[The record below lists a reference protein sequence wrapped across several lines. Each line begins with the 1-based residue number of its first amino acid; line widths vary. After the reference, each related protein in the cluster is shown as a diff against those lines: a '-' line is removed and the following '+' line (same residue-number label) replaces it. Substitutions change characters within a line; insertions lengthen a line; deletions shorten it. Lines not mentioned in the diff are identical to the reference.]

1 MADPTLG
8 TSQYPWPLVQ
18 RSSFG
23 FGVLRTGLCRT
34 WNKAPVINVMSV
46 IWTILPFHGD
56 SKSPF
61 LYMPWYM
68 IGGYRKCSTPSW
80 KIYTCYVSPLIAHV
94 YFSITQKR
102 IDTLLSWGKSKV
114 LATLSCLF
122 LIHYCVG
129 ATGSCWV
136 CGLVLSSSYCLCRH
150 LHALKFSSNWNKNF
164 TQRSQELCHRDTV
177 ESTYEK
183 IDEVDEK
190 QTGQIIRLAKPS
202 TEDSSTVCRLSATPL
217 SFLLLAGNIVGLM
230 LHCFDHMFSAVWNI
244 WWNMKAVVVTV
255 ETDY

>member
-1 MADPTLG
+1 
-8 TSQYPWPLVQ
+8 
-18 RSSFG
+18 
-23 FGVLRTGLCRT
+23 
-34 WNKAPVINVMSV
+34 
-46 IWTILPFHGD
+46 
-56 SKSPF
+56 
-61 LYMPWYM
+61 M

-80 KIYTCYVSPLIAHV
+80 KICTCFVSPLIAHV

-102 IDTLLSWGKSKV
+102 IDTLLIWGKSKV
-114 LATLSCLF
+114 LATMSCLF

-202 TEDSSTVCRLSATPL
+202 TEGSSTVCRLSTTPL

-230 LHCFDHMFSAVWNI
+230 LHCFDHMLSAVWYI
-244 WWNMKAVVVTV
+244 WWNMNAVVVTV
-255 ETDY
+255 ETDYLPIWKWKSGACIDQTDILNQVWKLLASNVAYWVTWLVQLVMLLPVSAFMIVGKGL